1 MEAAFAELPL
11 ALFTTLAPIGAGAF
25 IALAIAFFTATFT
38 DEQLKRIDRMTL
50 VPLAVVIIGFAASFF
65 HLASPLHAPG
75 VFAGIGGSPL
85 SNEILVGSIFVVLA
99 VVYVVC
105 ALTGKLSG
113 GARNVFAAV
122 VAVAALVFACF
133 TGLAYVME
141 TIASWNSP
149 LVPVQIVGFALAG
162 GVALGT
168 LVLALAEALP
178 AALQSAY
185 KQAALIVAIVGV
197 VLALVGLC
205 GQVAL
210 VGGLSNAHAAGADLV
225 AAVLPW
231 LVSAIACLVL
241 GCVATVVA
249 LRGRSAVVTAAAA
262 AALVIVGVL
271 IARLVF
277 YALQLSVGL
286 A

>member
-25 IALAIAFFTATFT
+25 VALAIALLTTPFS

-50 VPLAVVIIGFAASFF
+50 IPLVVVIMGFAASFF

-75 VFAGIGGSPL
+75 VFSGVGASPL
-85 SNEILVGSIFVVLA
+85 SNEILVGAIFTVLA

-105 ALTGKLSG
+105 ALTGRLSG
-113 GARNVFAAV
+113 GARKVLVVV
-122 VAVAALVFACF
+122 VAASALVFACF

-149 LVPVQIVGFALAG
+149 LSPVQIVGFALAG
-162 GVALGT
+162 GIALGT
-168 LVLALAEALP
+168 LVLALSGALP
-178 AALQSAY
+178 TALQGAY
-185 KQAALIVAIVGV
+185 RQAALIVVVAGA

-205 GQVAL
+205 GQAAL
-210 VGGLSNAHAAGADLV
+210 VGSLANPHVAGADLV
-225 AAVLPW
+225 AAAMPW
-231 LVSAIACLVL
+231 LAGAVVCLVL
-241 GCVATVVA
+241 GCAATVVA
-249 LRGRSAVVTAAAA
+249 LRGRSAVVAAVSAST
-262 AALVIVGVL
+262 LVVVGVFV
-271 IARLVF
+271 ARLVF
-277 YALQLSVGL
+277 YGLQLSVGL